1 MHDAEKLISLTLI
14 ISNTSKILCF
24 LLKDVSSFHDTTGVR
39 LEHTEAFIWSLMLI
53 YSNECVAGVD
63 YEHNYRQEG

>member
-1 MHDAEKLISLTLI
+1 MHDAEESNSLTLI

-24 LLKDVSSFHDTTGVR
+24 LLKDVSSFHNMASVR
-39 LEHTEAFIWSLMLI
+39 LEHTEAFIWSLMLV

-63 YEHNYRQEG
+63 YQRNYRQER